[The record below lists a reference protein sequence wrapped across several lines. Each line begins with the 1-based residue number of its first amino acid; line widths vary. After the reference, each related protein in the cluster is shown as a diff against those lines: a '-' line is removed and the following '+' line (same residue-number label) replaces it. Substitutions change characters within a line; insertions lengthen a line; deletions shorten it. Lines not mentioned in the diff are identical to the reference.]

1 MTEKTTAT
9 KLQIKP
15 DHAVYVTGRPDAE
28 HLIGRLPDGALT
40 TGKPDHA
47 DAALLFVAN
56 GAELHQQLTDTLPLL
71 GGAQAVWI
79 CYPKGNKTDINRNTI
94 WTSVADAGWRLV
106 SNVSIDPTWSALRAK
121 PDGT

>member
-40 TGKPDHA
+40 TGKPDLA

-56 GAELHQQLTDTLPLL
+56 GAELHQRLTDTLPLL
-71 GGAQAVWI
+71 GGVQAVWI
-79 CYPKGNKTDINRNTI
+79 CYPKGNKADINRDSIRTRV
-94 WTSVADAGWRLV
+94 SDAGWTLV
-106 SNVSIDPTWSALRAK
+106 SNVSIDATWSALRAK
-121 PDGT
+121 ADAT